1 MKNLE
6 GIKTCN
12 LFGSLSDREKS
23 KVLAISVQKEFER
36 GDIIAQE
43 GDKSGFVYIVTEGQV
58 KGTRFTSDGRELIL
72 EILGH
77 CDMIGQVAA
86 IANEPY
92 YYTAIALTKATVNM
106 IKKEEFMELLRLNP
120 GIANKTF
127 MALGKR
133 LRAAQAKIEE
143 FVSDKVEQ
151 RIAKVLVALSG
162 RMGNEIP
169 FTRQEI
175 ASMVGTTIETAIR
188 VTSRFKEAK
197 VIKTT
202 RGKIQIID
210 KQKLALLADGPPLE
224 IV

>member
-1 MKNLE
+1 MKNFE
-6 GIKTCN
+6 AIKTCN
-12 LFGSLSDREKS
+12 LFGTLSEKEKAKMLS
-23 KVLAISVQKEFER
+23 FSVQKDFER
-36 GDIIAQE
+36 GDIISQE
-43 GDKSGFVYIVTEGQV
+43 GDKSSFVYIVTGGQV

-72 EILGH
+72 EILGQ

-86 IANEPY
+86 ISGEPY
-92 YYTAIALTKATVNM
+92 YYTAIALTHTTVNI
-106 IKKEEFMELLRLNP
+106 IKKEEFMELLRQNP
-120 GIANKTF
+120 GIASKTF
-127 MALGKR
+127 IALGRR

-151 RIAKVLVALSG
+151 RIAKIFITLSN

-210 KQKLALLADGPPLE
+210 KQKLEILAEGPPLN

>member
-12 LFGSLSDREKS
+12 LFGTLSEKERAKILS
-23 KVLAISVQKEFER
+23 VSVQKEYGR

-43 GDKSGFVYIVTEGQV
+43 GDKSRYVYIITEGQI
-58 KGTRFTSDGRELIL
+58 KGTRFTSDGREIIL
-72 EILGH
+72 EVFGH

-92 YYTAIALTKATVNM
+92 YYSAIALTRATVNM

-120 GIANKTF
+120 GIAHKTF
-127 MALGKR
+127 VALGKR
-133 LRAAQAKIEE
+133 LRAAQGKIEE

-151 RIAKVLVALSG
+151 RIAKLLMALSA

-175 ASMVGTTIETAIR
+175 AGMVGTTIETTIR

-197 VIKTT
+197 VIRTT
-202 RGKIQIID
+202 RGNIIIID
-210 KQKLALLADGPPLE
+210 RQKLGLLAEGPPIE
-224 IV
+224 IL

>member
-12 LFGSLSDREKS
+12 LFGTLSEKEKGKILS
-23 KVLAISVQKEFER
+23 ISVQKEYER
-36 GDIIAQE
+36 GGVIAQE
-43 GDKSGFVYIVTEGQV
+43 GDRSSYVYIITDGQI
-58 KGTRFTSDGRELIL
+58 KGTRFTSDGREIIL
-72 EILGH
+72 EVFGH

-92 YYTAIALTKATVNM
+92 YYSAIALTRATVNM

-120 GIANKTF
+120 AIAHKTF
-127 MALGKR
+127 VALGKR
-133 LRAAQAKIEE
+133 LRSAQAKIEE

-151 RIAKVLVALSG
+151 RIAKLLMALSA
-162 RMGNEIP
+162 RMGSEIP

-175 ASMVGTTIETAIR
+175 AGMVGTTIETTIR

-197 VIKTT
+197 VIRTT
-202 RGKIQIID
+202 RGNIIIID
-210 KQKLALLADGPPLE
+210 KQKLGLLAEGPPLE
-224 IV
+224 IL

>member
-1 MKNLE
+1 MKSLE
-6 GIKTCN
+6 NIKICN
-12 LFGSLSDREKS
+12 LFGSLSEKEKS
-23 KVLAISVQKEFER
+23 KVLSISVQKEFER
-36 GDIIAQE
+36 GDIVVQE
-43 GDKSGFVYIVTEGQV
+43 GDKSSFVFIVMEGQV
-58 KGTRFTSDGRELIL
+58 KATRFTSDGREIIL
-72 EILGH
+72 EIFGQ
-77 CDMIGQVAA
+77 CEMIGQVAA
-86 IANEPY
+86 ISGEPY
-92 YYTAIALTKATVNM
+92 YFTAIALSHTTVNM
-106 IKKEEFMELLRLNP
+106 IKKEDFMELLRQNP
-120 GIANKTF
+120 GISAKSF

-151 RIAKVLVALSG
+151 RIAKLLVALSD
-162 RMGNEIP
+162 RMGTEIP

-175 ASMVGTTIETAIR
+175 ANMVGTTIETAIR

>member
-6 GIKTCN
+6 GIKICS
-12 LFGSLSDREKS
+12 LFGSLSEQERK
-23 KVLAISVQKEFER
+23 KVLSVSVQKQFER
-36 GDIIAQE
+36 GDIITQE
-43 GDKSGFVYIVTEGQV
+43 GDRSGFVYIVAEGQI
-58 KGTRFTSDGRELIL
+58 KGTRFTSDGREIIL
-72 EILGH
+72 EIFGR

-86 IANEPY
+86 ISGEPY
-92 YYTAIALTKATVNM
+92 YYTAIALTSTTVNM
-106 IKKEEFMELLRLNP
+106 IKKEEFMELLRKNP

-127 MALGKR
+127 AALGKR

-151 RIAKVLVALSG
+151 RIAKLLVALSD

-202 RGKIQIID
+202 RGRIQIID
-210 KQKLALLADGPPLE
+210 KQKLALLAEGPPLE